1 MKTTLTTLIILLI
14 TISSIA
20 QQGINYKALIK
31 DSTGDVVENQTI
43 TVEFTIL
50 QGTTNVYTETHT
62 PTTDANGIIII
73 NIGEGSMQSG
83 NFEAIEWANDDHFL
97 KVQLDTGNGLV
108 DMGTTQF
115 MAVPY
120 ANHARTVEEHDH
132 LGETWSG
139 SGRLSIVTSNISQA
153 GALRV
158 SNESGFGLEVGAA
171 GNAGVYVNEASTGVY
186 VNNARESGIYINDA
200 SNYGGFFRGETSGI
214 YAMGSTNS
222 KPDIIL
228 GANSVAAL
236 EDEGIISSDLNFN
249 SSDIWLK
256 SNDAVVVVLD
266 QNDDEEGDFEIKA
279 NNSPAVIFNVSEDG
293 KVGISTSTPSTK
305 LQIIGGTD
313 ASLADGSG
321 YVVLGSENS
330 VNMVLDENEIMIRDN
345 GVASNLFLQRD
356 GGDVWVGNN
365 VVHSSD
371 RRLKKDIN
379 NLSYGLGEILQL
391 EPKTYYW
398 KNRDQSKKSLGLI
411 AQDVQFIISEIVN
424 RADDNMK
431 TLSISYTELI
441 PVLIKAIQEQQQI
454 IEGQNK
460 KITAQI
466 NQNLTQNKE
475 LNTQNSTIERLI
487 KRIERLES
495 SNQ

>member
-1 MKTTLTTLIILLI
+1 MKTKLIIMLAVLS
-14 TISSIA
+14 TLSSIA

-31 DSTGDVVENQTI
+31 DNEGNAIKEQTVTVV
-43 TVEFTIL
+43 FTIL
-50 QGTTNVYTETHT
+50 QGTTAVYAETHAS
-62 PTTDANGIIII
+62 TTDANGIIIL
-73 NIGEGSMQSG
+73 NIGMGTVQSG
-83 NFEAIEWANDDHFL
+83 DFDAIVWANDDHFL
-97 KVQLDTGNGLV
+97 NVQIDTGNGLV
-108 DMGTTQF
+108 NMGTTQF

-139 SGRLSIVTSNISQA
+139 SNPLSIFNSGPFNAAALIINNSAGHGLDITANTLGINIGNTGGTSINVQ
-153 GALRV
+153 
-158 SNESGFGLEVGAA
+158 
-171 GNAGVYVNEASTGVY
+171 NAGHNGVNVMTAE
-186 VNNARESGIYINDA
+186 
-200 SNYGGFFRGETSGI
+200 NYGGYFVGNNGGVF
-214 YAMGSTNS
+214 AAAPDNST
-222 KPDIIL
+222 PDIIL
-228 GANSVAAL
+228 GVTSMT
-236 EDEGIISSDLNFN
+236 EDEGIISSLENAP
-249 SSDIWLK
+249 SSDLWLK
-256 SNDAVVVVLD
+256 SNDAVVIVLD
-266 QNDDEEGDFEIKA
+266 QNDDEDGDFEIKA

-330 VNMVLDENEIMIRDN
+330 VNMVLDQNEIMIRDN
-345 GVASNLFLQRD
+345 GVASNLFLQLD

-371 RRLKKDIN
+371 RRLKQDIN
-379 NLSYGLGEILQL
+379 NLSYGLDEILQL
-391 EPKTYYW
+391 VPKTYYW

-411 AQDVQFIISEIVN
+411 AQDVQSIISEIVN
-424 RADDNMK
+424 TADDDIK

-454 IEGQNK
+454 IESQNK
-460 KITAQI
+460 KITTQI
-466 NQNLTQNKE
+466 NQNSTQNNKI
-475 LNTQNSTIERLI
+475 NTQASSIELLI